1 MAQSRKAENSKKHR
15 YWKKHIE
22 SWETSGLT
30 QAGYCH
36 SHNLDKF
43 RFQYWKRKLRPS
55 GAPAFIELTL
65 SGSQTSQANAPLLL
79 KVGNYHVVIER
90 DFDPVTLGQLIGVLA
105 RL

>member
-1 MAQSRKAENSKKHR
+1 MAQSRKAENAQKHR

-36 SHNLDKF
+36 SHNLNKY

-55 GAPAFIELTL
+55 NVPAFIELAL
-65 SGSQTSQANAPLLL
+65 SNSQPSQTNPSLRLMI
-79 KVGNYHVVIER
+79 GNYHVGIER
-90 DFDPVTLGQLIGVLA
+90 DFDPVTLAQLIGVLA